1 MAKKRMISTRII
13 DSDTFIDLSATAQNL
28 YFHLCLRADDDGFI
42 DNSKSIMRIV
52 GCSDDDL
59 KLLVEKKFL
68 ISFDSG
74 VVVIRHWRVHN
85 NIQKDRYTK
94 TIHVEEDNQLIL
106 DQQKVYRLKN
116 EECIQN
122 VYKMDTQIRLDKIR
136 LDKIR
141 LEESESVEQS
151 STAHAHATPTL
162 YEVKDYFFE
171 LGGTDT
177 EAERFYDYYTSN
189 GWKVGKSQM
198 KDWKSSARNWH
209 KREKEFSRPQTN
221 SNAWEDAYKDLFG
234 GNDD

>member
-85 NIQKDRYTK
+85 NIQKTVTQRPFT
-94 TIHVEEDNQLIL
+94 
-106 DQQKVYRLKN
+106 LK
-116 EECIQN
+116 
-122 VYKMDTQIRLDKIR
+122 KI
-136 LDKIR
+136 I
-141 LEESESVEQS
+141 
-151 STAHAHATPTL
+151 
-162 YEVKDYFFE
+162 
-171 LGGTDT
+171 
-177 EAERFYDYYTSN
+177 N
-189 GWKVGKSQM
+189 
-198 KDWKSSARNWH
+198 
-209 KREKEFSRPQTN
+209 
-221 SNAWEDAYKDLFG
+221 
-234 GNDD
+234 